1 MEIINFKRKKMKLL
15 KKCSINHI
23 KMQKFVIF
31 VKKNLKIKMGKIKN
45 IVKLEVI
52 AIVQGV
58 VHST

>member
-1 MEIINFKRKKMKLL
+1 MKLL

-31 VKKNLKIKMGKIKN
+31 VKKNLKINMGKIKN

-52 AIVQGV
+52 SIIQGV
-58 VHST
+58 VHSIWAYVI